1 MLKSKIRPTS
11 SNKKSS
17 IPPSPISPQPH
28 PHLLPQQFGDA
39 PPALGIQQQVP
50 QQVAQLQVR
59 ALPFAHGHLRQ
70 AARGPG
76 PNMGGGL
83 GHGKLVEG

>member
-1 MLKSKIRPTS
+1 
-11 SNKKSS
+11 
-17 IPPSPISPQPH
+17 
-28 PHLLPQQFGDA
+28 
-39 PPALGIQQQVP
+39 VP

-83 GHGKLVEG
+83 DMASWLKDEGMK